1 MHSALQGLIVGLAIA
16 LLLLGF
22 EYMAINKAVNER
34 AKKYNR
40 KPEFDV
46 TDRRRM
52 NSMMRFAFMLPFGFA
67 AIFWIV
73 SFAQ

>member
-1 MHSALQGLIVGLAIA
+1 MQLALQGLFVGLGVAV
-16 LLLLGF
+16 LLLIF
-22 EYMAINKAVNER
+22 EYVMISKAVNER

-46 TDRRRM
+46 TDRRRL
-52 NSMMRFAFMLPFGFA
+52 NSMMRFAFLLPFGFA
-67 AIFWIV
+67 IIFWIV

>member
-1 MHSALQGLIVGLAIA
+1 METALQGLLIGLAIA
-16 LLLLGF
+16 ALLVIF
-22 EYMAINKAVNER
+22 EYVMINKAVNER

-52 NSMMRFAFMLPFGFA
+52 HSMLRFAFILPFGFA
-67 AIFWIV
+67 VIFWII
-73 SFAQ
+73 SFAK

>member
-1 MHSALQGLIVGLAIA
+1 MEFALQGLVVGLAVGIA
-16 LLLLGF
+16 LLLF
-22 EYMAINKAVNER
+22 EYVSINKQVAER

-52 NSMMRFAFMLPFGFA
+52 HSMMRFAFVLPFGFA
-67 AIFWIV
+67 LIFWII
-73 SFAQ
+73 SFAR

>member
-1 MHSALQGLIVGLAIA
+1 MNAALQGLVVGLAVGIA
-16 LLLLGF
+16 LLIF
-22 EYMAINKAVNER
+22 EYVMVNKAVNER

-52 NSMMRFAFMLPFGFA
+52 HSMARFAFVLPFGFA
-67 AIFWIV
+67 LIFWIV

>member
-1 MHSALQGLIVGLAIA
+1 MNMALQGLLVGLAIA
-16 LLLLGF
+16 VALLLF
-22 EYMAINKAVNER
+22 EYLAINKAVNER

-52 NSMMRFAFMLPFGFA
+52 NSMMRFAFMLPIGFA

>member
-1 MHSALQGLIVGLAIA
+1 MDSALKGLLIGLAVAA
-16 LLLLGF
+16 LLVIF
-22 EYMAINKAVNER
+22 EYMMINKAVNER

-52 NSMMRFAFMLPFGFA
+52 HSMLRFAFVLPIGFA
-67 AIFWIV
+67 AIFWII
-73 SFAQ
+73 SFAK

>member
-1 MHSALQGLIVGLAIA
+1 MNTALQGLLIGLAIA
-16 LLLLGF
+16 ALLVIF
-22 EYMAINKAVNER
+22 EYVMINKAVNER

-52 NSMMRFAFMLPFGFA
+52 HSMLRFAFLLPFGFA
-67 AIFWIV
+67 VIFWII
-73 SFAQ
+73 SFAK

>member
-1 MHSALQGLIVGLAIA
+1 MQMALQGLLVGLGIG
-16 LLLLGF
+16 LLLLMF
-22 EYMAINKAVNER
+22 EYMMINKAVNER

-52 NSMMRFAFMLPFGFA
+52 NSMMRFAFVLPFGFA
-67 AIFWIV
+67 IIFWII
-73 SFAQ
+73 SFGQ

>member
-1 MHSALQGLIVGLAIA
+1 MQAALQGLVVGLAIGIA
-16 LLLLGF
+16 LLVF
-22 EYMAINKAVNER
+22 EYVAINKAVTER

-52 NSMMRFAFMLPFGFA
+52 QSMARFAFLLPFGFA
-67 AIFWIV
+67 IMFWIV

>member
-1 MHSALQGLIVGLAIA
+1 MESALQGLVVGIAVGIA
-16 LLLLGF
+16 LLNF
-22 EYMAINKAVNER
+22 EYVMINKAVSER

-52 NSMMRFAFMLPFGFA
+52 HSMARFAFLLPFGFA
-67 AIFWIV
+67 LMFWIV
-73 SFAQ
+73 SFAR

>member
-1 MHSALQGLIVGLAIA
+1 MDSALHGLLVGLAISAA
-16 LLLLGF
+16 LLIF
-22 EYMAINKAVNER
+22 EYVMINKAVNER

-52 NSMMRFAFMLPFGFA
+52 HSMLRFAFLLPIGFA
-67 AIFWIV
+67 VIFWIV
-73 SFAQ
+73 SFAR

>member
-1 MHSALQGLIVGLAIA
+1 MNMALQGLLVGLGIA
-16 LLLLGF
+16 LVLLIF
-22 EYMAINKAVNER
+22 EYLMISKEVNER

-52 NSMMRFAFMLPFGFA
+52 NSMMRFAFVLPFGFA
-67 AIFWIV
+67 IIFWII

>member
-1 MHSALQGLIVGLAIA
+1 MHPALQGLLVGLGVGV
-16 LLLLGF
+16 LLLIF
-22 EYMAINKAVNER
+22 EYVMISKAVNER
-34 AKKYNR
+34 AQKYHQ

-52 NSMMRFAFMLPFGFA
+52 HSMMRFAFVLPFGFA
-67 AIFWIV
+67 VIFWMI